1 MIKLSIDIT
10 KRLIR
15 KFNTSSILN
24 SLTLDINIRSEN
36 LNISKISLNNFA
48 KPDLNIKNS
57 FKSTFVKNNFT
68 NHKTIFQVNCKNAV
82 METNQ
87 IKEENLMPGFVH
99 ITKLKDLYAVSLYQ
113 NNTDDKIPILT
124 CDDQI
129 TNSMKLIE
137 ITPLLL
143 CWTIEKFKNDDE
155 NETKNSC
162 SRFLEFK
169 TQQEASDFKLEFER
183 AVQRSLIKP
192 QSMIKRRLFS
202 SINQNSEIPEIIN
215 NESKKKFSIF
225 LNQNVNQSSIFTNSQ
240 NKKLVIKLD
249 SSNNC

>member
-10 KRLIR
+10 KKLIR

-36 LNISKISLNNFA
+36 LSISKISLNNFA
-48 KPDLNIKNS
+48 KPEINIKNS
-57 FKSTFVKNNFT
+57 FNSTFVKSNFT
-68 NHKTIFQVNCKNAV
+68 NHETIFQVNCKNAV

-87 IKEENLMPGFVH
+87 IKEENLLPGFVH

-143 CWTIEKFKNDDE
+143 CWTIEKFNNDDE
-155 NETKNSC
+155 TETKNLC
-162 SRFLEFK
+162 RFLEFK

-202 SINQNSEIPEIIN
+202 SINQYSEIPEN
-215 NESKKKFSIF
+215 KKKFSIF
-225 LNQNVNQSSIFTNSQ
+225 LNQNVNQSSNFTNSQ
-240 NKKLVIKLD
+240 NKKLVIKLHC
-249 SSNNC
+249 SNNC